1 MDRVDFSVDRVDFSV
16 ERVDR
21 VVVVVVI
28 FVDEVVVTTLVNW
41 QGPVLMFLGKSQ
53 FFVSLLKY
61 RPVGHVLKM
70 ERPLSQVKY
79 FEQLVRFGISPLGVV
94 RLQASG
100 WRGGDGCISS
110 GI

>member
-1 MDRVDFSVDRVDFSV
+1 MVVFVV
-16 ERVDR
+16 EVEFTGP
-21 VVVVVVI
+21 VVVVVVVGVMVV
-28 FVDEVVVTTLVNW
+28 FVDER

-61 RPVGHVLKM
+61 RPVGHGLKM